1 MKYLL
6 TETFYDMKKSRR
18 NRFIYQIPEEEW
30 KAGKQFMF
38 YEIELVKWNHKI
50 RFLLIEAI
58 TDFEAGKF
66 SYDGATFVKE
76 RSESLF
82 EVAAFLHDWR
92 NAMGYVSY
100 QVDREMLDIMI
111 VLDYNLSL
119 IKWRW
124 FLTRFTF
131 VNIIRHKIKCS
142 YVGSKPNDLYK
153 LIDLRKEYNTKGKL

>member
-1 MKYLL
+1 MFLELHPYRWNSPIRKLL
-6 TETFYDMKKSRR
+6 
-18 NRFIYQIPEEEW
+18 W
-30 KAGKQFMF
+30 KA
-38 YEIELVKWNHKI
+38 I
-50 RFLLIEAI
+50 A
-58 TDFEAGKF
+58 DFEAGKF

-76 RSESLF
+76 RSSSLF

-100 QVDREMLDIMI
+100 EVDREMLDIMI
-111 VLDYNLSL
+111 SLNYNLNL

-131 VNIIRHKIKCS
+131 LNIIRHRVMCT

-153 LIDLRKEYNTKGKL
+153 IVDLKEILNKR

>member
-1 MKYLL
+1 M
-6 TETFYDMKKSRR
+6 MR
-18 NRFIYQIPEEEW
+18 NRYIYDISAKEW
-30 KAGKQFMF
+30 NEGKKFMHCEIFGLGFKHPVRLLLRKA
-38 YEIELVKWNHKI
+38 I
-50 RFLLIEAI
+50 A
-58 TDFEAGKF
+58 DFEAGKF

-100 QVDREMLDIMI
+100 YVDREMFDIMI
-111 VLDYNLSL
+111 TLNYNLNL

-131 VNIIRHKIKCS
+131 LNIIRHKILCS
-142 YVGSKPNDLYK
+142 YAGSKPNDLYK
-153 LIDLRKEYNTKGKL
+153 IVDLN

>member
-1 MKYLL
+1 M
-6 TETFYDMKKSRR
+6 TSRY
-18 NRFIYQIPEEEW
+18 IYQIPNEEW

-38 YEIELVKWNHKI
+38 SEIESIKWNHEI

-76 RSESLF
+76 RSKSKF
-82 EVAAFLHDWR
+82 EVGAFIHDWR
-92 NAMGYVSY
+92 NSMGYVSY
-100 QVDREMLDIMI
+100 HIDREMLDIMI
-111 VLDYNLSL
+111 VLGYNFNL

-131 VNIIRHKIKCS
+131 VNIIRHKIMCS
-142 YVGSKPNDLYK
+142 YVGSKPDDLYK
-153 LIDLRKEYNTKGKL
+153 FIDLRKEYKIKGKL

>member
-1 MKYLL
+1 MI
-6 TETFYDMKKSRR
+6 TSRY
-18 NRFIYQIPEEEW
+18 IYQVSPEEWEEGKRIMRFETLSCSGYNLPIRALLN
-30 KAGKQFMF
+30 KA
-38 YEIELVKWNHKI
+38 IL
-50 RFLLIEAI
+50 
-58 TDFEAGKF
+58 DFEAGKF

-76 RSESLF
+76 RSKSLF

-100 QVDREMLDIMI
+100 QVDREMFDIMI
-111 VLDYNLSL
+111 ALNYNLNL

-131 VNIIRHKIKCS
+131 LNIIRHRVMCT

-153 LIDLRKEYNTKGKL
+153 IVD